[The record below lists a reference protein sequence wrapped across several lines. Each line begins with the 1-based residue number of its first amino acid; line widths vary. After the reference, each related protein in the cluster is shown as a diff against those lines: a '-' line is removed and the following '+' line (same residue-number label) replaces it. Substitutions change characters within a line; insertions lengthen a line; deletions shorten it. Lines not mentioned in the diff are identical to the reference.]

1 MHDRFKKKNP
11 ENIGEG
17 VVVEQ
22 MDFKLSLLTD
32 RPPCCFVCITDRLPC
47 CFVCSKED
55 VEKFKG
61 KDLLE
66 QLLAEMTT
74 EFPGLSQV
82 VIEERDTFLAH
93 SLKMAAE
100 PIRAPREPKGQSLHC
115 LL

>member
-1 MHDRFKKKNP
+1 MGRGWLWNKTNFKFR
-11 ENIGEG
+11 
-17 VVVEQ
+17 Q
-22 MDFKLSLLTD
+22 FTDKLP
-32 RPPCCFVCITDRLPC
+32 R

-100 PIRAPREPKGQSLHC
+100 PIRAPREPKGQSLHY

>member
-1 MHDRFKKKNP
+1 MS
-11 ENIGEG
+11 IGP
-17 VVVEQ
+17 
-22 MDFKLSLLTD
+22 F
-32 RPPCCFVCITDRLPC
+32 
-47 CFVCSKED
+47 CSKED

-100 PIRAPREPKGQSLHC
+100 PIHAPNEPKGNQSNHVVLFVDFKLPKPINHAGT
-115 LL
+115 LAFWIADTIYTVI

>member
-1 MHDRFKKKNP
+1 MPFFQNMWNWRWKINRNK
-11 ENIGEG
+11 I
-17 VVVEQ
+17 
-22 MDFKLSLLTD
+22 KLSIG
-32 RPPCCFVCITDRLPC
+32 PF
-47 CFVCSKED
+47 CSKED

-100 PIRAPREPKGQSLHC
+100 PIHAPNEPKGNQSNHVVLFVDFK
-115 LL
+115 LP

>member
-1 MHDRFKKKNP
+1 M
-11 ENIGEG
+11 
-17 VVVEQ
+17 
-22 MDFKLSLLTD
+22 
-32 RPPCCFVCITDRLPC
+32 
-47 CFVCSKED
+47 
-55 VEKFKG
+55 EKFKG

-100 PIRAPREPKGQSLHC
+100 PIHAPNEPKGNQSNTTRMSNIWMDQDFYNVKWISASIIQIKA
-115 LL
+115 

>member
-1 MHDRFKKKNP
+1 MHHRFKNKTQRILERGWLWNKS
-11 ENIGEG
+11 
-17 VVVEQ
+17 
-22 MDFKLSLLTD
+22 DFKLSLLTD
-32 RPPCCFVCITDRLPC
+32 NLPY

-100 PIRAPREPKGQSLHC
+100 PIRAPREPKGKSLHC

>member
-1 MHDRFKKKNP
+1 MNGLF
-11 ENIGEG
+11 
-17 VVVEQ
+17 
-22 MDFKLSLLTD
+22 
-32 RPPCCFVCITDRLPC
+32 
-47 CFVCSKED
+47 CSKED

-100 PIRAPREPKGQSLHC
+100 PIHAPNEPKGNQSNHSVHVVLFVDFKFY
-115 LL
+115 